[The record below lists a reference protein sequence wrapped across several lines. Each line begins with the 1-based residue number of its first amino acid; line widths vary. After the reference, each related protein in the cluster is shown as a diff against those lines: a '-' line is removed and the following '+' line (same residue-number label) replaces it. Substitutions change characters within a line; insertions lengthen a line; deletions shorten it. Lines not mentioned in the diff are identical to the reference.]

1 MDNTKELKHLSL
13 CTGYGGIDLGLSRAM
28 RCIRTVCYVEIEA
41 FAIENLVSKIEA
53 ETLDLAPVYTDLK
66 TFPFSKFRGC
76 VDILSGG
83 FPCQPFSGA
92 GRNEADEDPR
102 HLFPY
107 ILKGIRECR
116 PAVVFLENV
125 EGIINSKLKG
135 DHWNDSEGTPVL
147 LHVLRELERVGY
159 SATAGLYSAEEVG
172 ASHRRIR
179 VFILAIRKNL
189 AEESK
194 VLINNM
200 LRESSTNTSR
210 VFPASRGRNQFSWEP
225 HRITM
230 DDSYNEGL
238 QRGILREVTKSQTEE
253 FVARSS
259 EVLDDSYS
267 KRSPRSES
275 VLPSRQQEG
284 RETSSRH
291 SPSSDIGSGAVQRAT
306 QSSLGRDVDGIARWV
321 DYAKLCGS
329 YDNRTDELRLLGNGV
344 VPATAERAFREL
356 WRRLNTK

>member
-1 MDNTKELKHLSL
+1 VDNTKELKHLSL

-92 GRNEADEDPR
+92 GRKEADEDPR

-107 ILKGIRECR
+107 ILDGIRECR

-189 AEESK
+189 GEDCRLDNRKDGKHRLDTLPRQILDQEQYKGPLSPRWVETLMGLPVGWTMPSCVAPTIIERTNCAC
-194 VLINNM
+194 LGT
-200 LRESSTNTSR
+200 ESSL
-210 VFPASRGRNQFSWEP
+210 QQQ
-225 HRITM
+225 
-230 DDSYNEGL
+230 NE
-238 QRGILREVTKSQTEE
+238 R
-253 FVARSS
+253 
-259 EVLDDSYS
+259 
-267 KRSPRSES
+267 
-275 VLPSRQQEG
+275 
-284 RETSSRH
+284 
-291 SPSSDIGSGAVQRAT
+291 
-306 QSSLGRDVDGIARWV
+306 
-321 DYAKLCGS
+321 
-329 YDNRTDELRLLGNGV
+329 LGNCGV
-344 VPATAERAFREL
+344 DWT
-356 WRRLNTK
+356 LNEEENIS